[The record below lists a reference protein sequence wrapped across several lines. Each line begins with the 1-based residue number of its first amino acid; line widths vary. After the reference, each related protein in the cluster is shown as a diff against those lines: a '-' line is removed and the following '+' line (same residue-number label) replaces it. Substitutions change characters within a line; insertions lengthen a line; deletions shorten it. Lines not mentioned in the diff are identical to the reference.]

1 MFCHLQSH
9 DTVVLYQE
17 CHHNMVQYEL
27 PSQGLSLAYVFSC
40 LEEAQSDLQVED
52 YSVYQNTL
60 DNVSYQRSLRV
71 SLVIMWSGRGL
82 VVRVL
87 DSGL

>member
-1 MFCHLQSH
+1 
-9 DTVVLYQE
+9 
-17 CHHNMVQYEL
+17 MVQYEL

-60 DNVSYQRSLRV
+60 DNVS
-71 SLVIMWSGRGL
+71 
-82 VVRVL
+82 
-87 DSGL
+87 